1 MKTNLIRIALAA
13 AAVTALGLSACSAG
27 AENKPAG
34 NTQAVSTTQDANKN
48 TPSPGNVATASNG
61 GDRELRRLRQQER
74 LQGQGRQR

>member
-61 GDRELRRLRQQER
+61 GDANTTAS
-74 LQGQGRQR
+74 